1 VWDGVND
8 AIRQLYIL
16 GYAYELVVDNVII
29 AWALLVA
36 LLCVNMFRKNALL
49 VQSEAARDRDRAWA
63 SELGTMRAKIR
74 RQAKHIEKLEV
85 QAGLLHS

>member
-8 AIRQLYIL
+8 AIRQLSIL